1 MYFCETQ
8 RDGRKRELSVNHSSQ
23 KTEKNQGNV
32 PSSHLVKWFKEKRS
46 IYGQNW
52 GQLSLSAESSYA
64 MIYLT
69 KQGSASTI
77 FFYLLSKADRKN
89 EITIKQA
96 QICAVLKICDKSVRN
111 GLKFLID
118 NAFICVIKDKKENTY
133 IINPDIIWKSWGKN
147 LKYCRFQTDKELP
160 KPPAG
165 SPEAKDIAK
174 AKRKEALRKQRKER
188 LEELEAL
195 KQKEVS
201 YSDLYPSVPLPD
213 NGEDEKE
220 DTSTAATTAPT
231 PEPIPKKKT
240 TPKPREERHIPD
252 ETIKRVK
259 QAADIVK
266 VAERY
271 IKLKRCGANYMGLC
285 PYHNET
291 SPSFCV
297 SPSRQSFKCFGCDTC
312 GDVFKLVMDFERVDF
327 VGAVKI
333 LADWFNV
340 IVDVA

>member
-1 MYFCETQ
+1 MNY
-8 RDGRKRELSVNHSSQ
+8 SSQ
-23 KTEKNQGNV
+23 IQDKNQGSI
-32 PSSHLVKWFKEKRS
+32 PSRHLTKWIKEKRS

-52 GQLSLSAESSYA
+52 GQISFSAGTSYA
-64 MIYLT
+64 MIWLM
-69 KQGSASTI
+69 KQGYVCAVYY
-77 FFYLLSKADRKN
+77 FLMAKCNQKN
-89 EITIKQA
+89 EIKVKQEDISA
-96 QICAVLKICDKSVRN
+96 AIDMPLPTVKKALKLLV
-111 GLKFLID
+111 D
-118 NAFICVIKDKKENTY
+118 NAFMCVIKDGRENIY
-133 IINPDIIWKSWGKN
+133 IINPAIIWKSWGKN

-165 SPEAKDIAK
+165 SPEAKEIAK
-174 AKRKEALRKQRKER
+174 AKRKETLMKQKKER

-231 PEPIPKKKT
+231 PEPTPKKKT

-271 IKLKRCGANYMGLC
+271 VKLKRCGANYMGLC

-297 SPSRQSFKCFGCDTC
+297 SPSRQSFKCFGCDTT

-327 VGAVKI
+327 VEAIKI

-340 IVDVA
+340 IIDVA